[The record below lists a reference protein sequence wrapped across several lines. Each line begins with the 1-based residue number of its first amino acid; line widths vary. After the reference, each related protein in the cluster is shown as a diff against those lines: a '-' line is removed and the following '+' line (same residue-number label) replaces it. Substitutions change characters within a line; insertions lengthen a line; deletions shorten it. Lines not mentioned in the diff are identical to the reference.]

1 MVPTLAGG
9 FNGNSVGYAVVGLPQ
24 LLFLELFHFKLNTS
38 VITASDM
45 AAQHSHQR
53 WGISFLVTVMENSG
67 LLHFQKL
74 ELKQGH

>member
-38 VITASDM
+38 VITESDM
-45 AAQHSHQR
+45 AAQH
-53 WGISFLVTVMENSG
+53 
-67 LLHFQKL
+67 
-74 ELKQGH
+74 